1 MSHEDNLNRISPA
14 TRDVGLGTLL
24 QELIDQHNALLA
36 KLDADTGV
44 TGTDYASTLGIA
56 DLEDR

>member
-1 MSHEDNLNRISPA
+1 MSHEQNLNRISPA

-44 TGTDYASTLGIA
+44 TGTD
-56 DLEDR
+56 